1 MSFIPVAAVIL
12 LAMPSPGCSPKK
24 STDETVAGSYYTC
37 PMHPEIHEDNP
48 GTCPVCGMK
57 LVKVMP
63 TGSTDTASL
72 DSALGYLTEPVT
84 RTVVGSFSVIEPVS
98 AVGDAAVAADGYI
111 TFDPGEV
118 HTVSARVSG
127 RVERLYTR
135 YTNRAIRKGQP
146 LMEIYSPELLRVQ
159 KELLQVIKDRDQS
172 LIQPLRQQLVNL
184 GMQPAEIQEV
194 VKKGKPLSRVTV
206 DSPCDGIS
214 SQLGDGRFSGPPA
227 PDKMAGGGTQAAD
240 ENPEDPGADRGR
252 GANQTEPLKI
262 TEGMYVDKGQS
273 VFCIQNTDRLWAVL
287 NVFTSDIWRIRPG
300 DSVRLYADADPA
312 TVLKR
317 RVDLIAPY
325 RSGDER
331 TTRIRIYLDRIPR
344 NWKVNTLIHGRILTT
359 GRDTGVRVPAS
370 SVNRL
375 GGQNVIWVQ
384 DKRHA
389 HVFHARK
396 VETGVDTDDSLQILS
411 GVLPGEKIV
420 RNAAYMVDGDSFIR

>member
-1 MSFIPVAAVIL
+1 
-12 LAMPSPGCSPKK
+12 
-24 STDETVAGSYYTC
+24 
-37 PMHPEIHEDNP
+37 
-48 GTCPVCGMK
+48 
-57 LVKVMP
+57 
-63 TGSTDTASL
+63 
-72 DSALGYLTEPVT
+72 
-84 RTVVGSFSVIEPVS
+84 
-98 AVGDAAVAADGYI
+98 
-111 TFDPGEV
+111 
-118 HTVSARVSG
+118 
-127 RVERLYTR
+127 
-135 YTNRAIRKGQP
+135 
-146 LMEIYSPELLRVQ
+146 MEIYSPELLRAQ
-159 KELLQVIKDRDQS
+159 KELLQAIKDKDQS

-206 DSPCDGIS
+206 YSPCDGIS
-214 SQLGDGRFSGPPA
+214 SQVSGGRFGGPPA
-227 PDKMAGGGTQAAD
+227 PGKMAEGGTQAAG
-240 ENPEDPGADRGR
+240 ENPGDPGADRGR
-252 GANQTEPLKI
+252 GANETEPLYI
-262 TEGMYVDKGQS
+262 AEGMYVDKGQS
-273 VFCIQNTDRLWAVL
+273 VFCIQNTDRFWAVL

-300 DSVRLYADADPA
+300 DSVRLYADGDPA

-359 GRDTGVRVPAS
+359 GWDKGVRVPAS

-375 GGQNVIWVQ
+375 GSQNVIWVQ

-396 VETGVDTDDSLQILS
+396 VETGTETDDSLQILS

-420 RNAAYMVDGDSFIR
+420 QNAAYMVDGDSFVR